1 MEGSKRPQ
9 TATCRALQWQ
19 HDEVDG
25 EEVLR
30 SLAED
35 CKREVASAPPG
46 REESAI
52 LYARSFL
59 TGAMIALA
67 RAKAFTEVNPQEF
80 LEELLAPIEQPLV
93 DQGRLERVSFGFE
106 ATASATAHP
115 DEETDR

>member
-1 MEGSKRPQ
+1 MN
-9 TATCRALQWQ
+9 
-19 HDEVDG
+19 G

-35 CKREVASAPPG
+35 GKRNVASAPPAG
-46 REESAI
+46 EESSI
-52 LYARSFL
+52 LYARPFL

-67 RAKAFTEVNPQEF
+67 RAKAFTEVNPQEL

-93 DQGRLERVSFGFE
+93 DQGRIVRVSSGFE
-106 ATASATAHP
+106 ATASATALP